1 MSASLSGG
9 SQCGAV
15 RYRISG
21 VPANPHLCHC
31 RMCQK
36 ASGNYA
42 LPLGFVAREDFA
54 LTRGEP
60 AWFHSSG
67 MVRRGF
73 CAACG
78 TPLFFEALDGDGL
91 NVTLGALDE
100 PERAKPAL
108 QSGQNSRLS
117 FFHMLADLPE
127 EAESVSAD
135 WLSAVAKNT
144 FQHPDHDTAT
154 WPSKDD

>member
-1 MSASLSGG
+1 MSAFLSGG
-9 SQCGAV
+9 CQCGAV
-15 RYRISG
+15 RYRIRG

-36 ASGNYA
+36 ASGTYV

-60 AWFHSSG
+60 AWFRSSG

-78 TPLFFEALDGDGL
+78 TPLFFEPVDGNGL

-100 PERAKPAL
+100 PEQAKPTL
-108 QSGQNSRLS
+108 QSGQDSRLS
-117 FFHMLADLPE
+117 FFHTLADLPE
-127 EAESVSAD
+127 EAAAVSAD
-135 WLSAVAKNT
+135 WLAAVAKKT
-144 FQHPDHDTAT
+144 FQHPDHDTAE
-154 WPSKDD
+154 WPRKDD

>member
-1 MSASLSGG
+1 MSAPLSGG
-9 SQCGAV
+9 CQCGAV
-15 RYRISG
+15 RYRIRG

-36 ASGNYA
+36 AAGNYF
-42 LPLGFVAREDFA
+42 LPLGWVARADFT

-73 CAACG
+73 CATCG
-78 TPLFFEALDGDGL
+78 TPLFFEPLGGDGL

-100 PERAKPAL
+100 PERVKPAL

-117 FFHMLADLPE
+117 FFPALADLPE
-127 EAESVSAD
+127 EAEAISAD
-135 WLSAVAKNT
+135 WLAAVAQRT
-144 FQHPDHDTAT
+144 CQHPDHDTAD
-154 WPSKDD
+154 WPPEED